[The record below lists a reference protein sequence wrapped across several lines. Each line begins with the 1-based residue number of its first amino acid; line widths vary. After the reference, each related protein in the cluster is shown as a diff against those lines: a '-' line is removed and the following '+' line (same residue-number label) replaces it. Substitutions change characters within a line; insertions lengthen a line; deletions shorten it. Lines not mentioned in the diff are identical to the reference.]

1 MIENHSFTV
10 EESRLRIDQYLAN
23 KLPDISRSKIQNLI
37 KLGQVTINGEPVKS
51 SLILQG
57 NEAIECKFQAQIKDE
72 SIAGEVMDLNIIFE
86 DDYLAVINKP
96 TGLVVHPG
104 SGNWS
109 GTLLNG
115 LVHHFNNLSRQDSMR
130 PGIVHRL
137 DKDTSGVIIIAKND
151 KSHDNLSAQFSERK
165 VKEVR
170 TPRQSNT
177 STFIEVANDTPT
189 EYAIEKIR
197 DILQSKTSI
206 KTNERLRPL
215 ELQIYLETF
224 KLRNQKKNLLEVAKL
239 LREKRLKIMKTHK
252 SRALMKD
259 ERTVKF
265 LDRRDMDYYVI
276 QRIILRYNLHAKKIL
291 QNVCNGIFPGQY
303 TS

>member
-1 MIENHSFTV
+1 MARTDIFK
-10 EESRLRIDQYLAN
+10 RI
-23 KLPDISRSKIQNLI
+23 
-37 KLGQVTINGEPVKS
+37 
-51 SLILQG
+51 
-57 NEAIECKFQAQIKDE
+57 
-72 SIAGEVMDLNIIFE
+72 
-86 DDYLAVINKP
+86 
-96 TGLVVHPG
+96 
-104 SGNWS
+104 
-109 GTLLNG
+109 
-115 LVHHFNNLSRQDSMR
+115 
-130 PGIVHRL
+130 
-137 DKDTSGVIIIAKND
+137 KND
-151 KSHDNLSAQFSERK
+151 KVIESRIQKYRLHYDYLKTCLDFPNDFKVDKSKYIHWKLNLVSKLTFNQWWSKVGSDLFNKEIEQ

-170 TPRQSNT
+170 TARQSNT
-177 STFIEVANDTPT
+177 STFIEVPNDTPT

-197 DILQSKTSI
+197 DILQSKTST

-224 KLRNQKKNLLEVAKL
+224 KLRKQNKQLLEVAKL

-259 ERTVKF
+259 TRTVKF
-265 LDRRDMDYYVI
+265 LDRQTMDYYVI

>member
-1 MIENHSFTV
+1 MARTDIFK
-10 EESRLRIDQYLAN
+10 RI
-23 KLPDISRSKIQNLI
+23 
-37 KLGQVTINGEPVKS
+37 
-51 SLILQG
+51 
-57 NEAIECKFQAQIKDE
+57 
-72 SIAGEVMDLNIIFE
+72 
-86 DDYLAVINKP
+86 
-96 TGLVVHPG
+96 
-104 SGNWS
+104 
-109 GTLLNG
+109 
-115 LVHHFNNLSRQDSMR
+115 
-130 PGIVHRL
+130 
-137 DKDTSGVIIIAKND
+137 KND
-151 KSHDNLSAQFSERK
+151 KVIESRIQKYRLHYDYLKTCLDFPNDFKVDKSKYIHWKLNLVSKLTFNQWWSKVGSDLFNKEIEQ

-170 TPRQSNT
+170 TARQSNT
-177 STFIEVANDTPT
+177 STFIEVPSDTPT

-197 DILQSKTSI
+197 DILQSKTST

-224 KLRNQKKNLLEVAKL
+224 KLRNQKKKLLEVAKL

-259 ERTVKF
+259 KRTVKF